1 MALPE
6 DQRLAVRE
14 DVRRRVG
21 DKGGALDVDV
31 SISFVSGRK

>member
-1 MALPE
+1 MALPQ

-21 DKGGALDVDV
+21 DKGAALDVDV
-31 SISFVSGRK
+31 AMKFVSGRK